1 MEGINQ
7 SGMLEMLAEEFEIE
21 ENDLKEVVI
30 ENLSLQ
36 ASINFEDNGDAKLDE
51 QQFEEIL
58 NKSAIECTIES
69 MVEDGLLVK
78 SLEDGGTEN
87 LYSIN
92 PIIKDDL
99 KKVIDEEI
107 DRAEGSEDQGL

>member
-69 MVEDGLLVK
+69 MVQDGLLVK

-92 PIIKDDL
+92 PEIEEGL
-99 KKVIDEEI
+99 KKSIDEENN
-107 DRAEGSEDQGL
+107 DPEGSQD